1 MEENLTENTSEL
13 KLNNYAIGFL
23 KETAKWVNFLAIMG
37 FIGIGL
43 IVIIAIFA
51 GAIFSALPDSNPYAE
66 ISGGII
72 TVIYLLIAVLYFFP
86 VLYMYR
92 FADKMKT
99 ALRRND
105 EDALTDAFMHLKSH
119 YKFIGILTIVM
130 LAFYALGFILT
141 LIGGLAVM

>member
-1 MEENLTENTSEL
+1 MEENLTQNASEL

>member
-1 MEENLTENTSEL
+1 MEENLTESNSDL
-13 KLNNYAIGFL
+13 KLNSYAIGFL

-43 IVIIAIFA
+43 IVIVALFA
-51 GAIFSALPDSNPYAE
+51 GAIFSSLPNNPYGE
-66 ISGGII
+66 ISGGVI
-72 TVIYLLIAVLYFFP
+72 TFTYLLIAALYFFP

-99 ALRRND
+99 ALARKN
-105 EDALTDAFMHLKSH
+105 EDILTEAFMNLKSH

-130 LAFYALGFILT
+130 LSLYALLFLLA